1 MNHRETLQAIL
12 KSALPCPHCHHA
24 VTGEWRHCTAPK
36 CAKRLAA
43 VALDPEEPCPDCDG
57 HGEYRNGPEVTLYN
71 YLGAGDASYHECE
84 RCLGSGDVEKVCPE
98 CGEPIGTVPNNGEIC
113 DVCLRDWTEREEEQE
128 ARDRQTDAAML
139 QGGLAQDSEAD
150 NG

>member
-1 MNHRETLQAIL
+1 MRRTMNA
-12 KSALPCPHCHHA
+12 SAAWGPA
-24 VTGEWRHCTAPK
+24 TS
-36 CAKRLAA
+36 KRCVLS
-43 VALDPEEPCPDCDG
+43 VASRSD
-57 HGEYRNGPEVTLYN
+57 
-71 YLGAGDASYHECE
+71 
-84 RCLGSGDVEKVCPE
+84 
-98 CGEPIGTVPNNGEIC
+98 NGEIC